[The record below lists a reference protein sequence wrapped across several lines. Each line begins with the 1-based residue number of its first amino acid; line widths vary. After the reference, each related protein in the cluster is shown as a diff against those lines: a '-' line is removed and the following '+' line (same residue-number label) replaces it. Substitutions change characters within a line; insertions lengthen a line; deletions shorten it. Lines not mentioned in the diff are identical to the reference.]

1 MDYKKLRIA
10 LKVNALF
17 STISGL
23 WIIFQHQQIAERM
36 HISNATILLII
47 GIILLPF
54 AFFVYKTA
62 SDQQISPK
70 KVKFII
76 VQDWLWVVGSVLIIA
91 FQAFDINRIG
101 FIIIGVVA
109 LIVADFAIF
118 QQRYLKAVA

>member
-1 MDYKKLRIA
+1 MDYKKLRTA
-10 LKVNALF
+10 LKANALF

-36 HISNATILLII
+36 HISNGTILLII
-47 GIILLPF
+47 GVILLPF

-62 SDQQISPK
+62 SAERISPK

-76 VQDWLWVVGSVLIIA
+76 TQDWLWVVGSVLVIGLK
-91 FQAFDINRIG
+91 AFDINQTG
-101 FIIIGVVA
+101 LIIIGIVA
-109 LIVADFAIF
+109 LIVATFAIF